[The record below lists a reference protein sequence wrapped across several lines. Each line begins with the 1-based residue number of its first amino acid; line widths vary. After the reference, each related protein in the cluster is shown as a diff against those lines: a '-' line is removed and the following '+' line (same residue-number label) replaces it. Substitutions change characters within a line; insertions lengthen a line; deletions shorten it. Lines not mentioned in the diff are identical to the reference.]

1 MLKIRVKIMQQAGPF
16 CQNFIAATHNGHLV
30 VCMHVITDGPT
41 VSA

>member
-16 CQNFIAATHNGHLV
+16 CQNFIAATHNGHS